1 MQLPDIA
8 ELKSR
13 YSITRAW
20 ADLGLR
26 SQPGKCVPSPFR
38 EDRSPSFSVFE
49 DGTRWKDFATGDGG
63 DVIDFV
69 KLALNGST
77 ADAIRWVKDRLGVAR
92 PERLPEVTRKP
103 GPKLPPLRRGTA
115 EELRELAERRGF
127 AVEALRLAEER
138 GFLFFTELWGWPA
151 WCVTDQRRQLHEF
164 RRLDGA
170 KWPAFGQLSERKAH
184 CLGTGKAWPIGTLE
198 SRPFPKI
205 AMVEGAP
212 DLLAVFHFLLIE
224 GKAATVAPVGVL
236 GASNHRLAPEALA
249 QFKAKQVCLYPHAD
263 DAGRKAARA
272 WAAQLKTAGATRV
285 TAFDL
290 GGIVTTNSEHGKD
303 LADAA
308 RISADAF
315 EVDPKWKEVLP

>member
-1 MQLPDIA
+1 
-8 ELKSR
+8 
-13 YSITRAW
+13 
-20 ADLGLR
+20 
-26 SQPGKCVPSPFR
+26 
-38 EDRSPSFSVFE
+38 
-49 DGTRWKDFATGDGG
+49 
-63 DVIDFV
+63 
-69 KLALNGST
+69 
-77 ADAIRWVKDRLGVAR
+77 
-92 PERLPEVTRKP
+92 
-103 GPKLPPLRRGTA
+103 
-115 EELRELAERRGF
+115 LRELAERRGV

-138 GFLFFTELWGWPA
+138 GLLFFTELWGWPA
-151 WCVTDQRRQLHEF
+151 WCITDQRRQLHEF

-290 GGIVTTNSEHGKD
+290 GGVVTTSGEGGKD

>member
-8 ELKSR
+8 ELKAR

-20 ADLGLR
+20 ADLGLG

-77 ADAIRWVKDRLGVAR
+77 AEAIRWVKDRLGVAR
-92 PERLPEVTRKP
+92 HARQPEGTRKP

-184 CLGTGKAWPIGTLE
+184 CLGTGKAWPIGTQE

-272 WAAQLKTAGATRV
+272 WAAQLKAAGATRV

-290 GGIVTTNSEHGKD
+290 DGVVTTNGEGGKD